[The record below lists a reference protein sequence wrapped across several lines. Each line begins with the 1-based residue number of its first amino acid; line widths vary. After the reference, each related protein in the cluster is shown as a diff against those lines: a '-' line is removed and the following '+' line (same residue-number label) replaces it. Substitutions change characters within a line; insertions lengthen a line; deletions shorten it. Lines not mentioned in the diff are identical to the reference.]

1 MKYNYL
7 WGTMWAGAEQSV
19 GLQDSEDSNNKL
31 YSIKRKK
38 LNKSR
43 KHFS

>member
-1 MKYNYL
+1 
-7 WGTMWAGAEQSV
+7 MWAGAEWSV
-19 GLQDSEDSNNKL
+19 ALQDSEESNNKL
-31 YSIKRKK
+31 DSIKKKK